1 MQLRKDIPDIYKWD
15 IGLFKTK
22 EEIEQAISYIEELTN
37 KAPSYYGKFKNPD
50 VFFDFFYSDLDKT
63 IKIHQLYFY
72 VSNMQSIDGADIEI
86 KKLIQR
92 LEFVETKH
100 EQAYSFV
107 GAQMSKLPIKYLK
120 ELLLD
125 PRAKDIENTIKSL
138 IISKKHALD
147 EKTSKTVA
155 DLTMSF
161 VDNRTVFDIIT
172 DMEMPFED
180 AVDSKGITYPVKE
193 ATYSQYIISPD
204 RKLRE
209 TAFNSIMNGY
219 KNFNQTFGSLYIKE
233 IQADDAFVKL
243 AKFKTK
249 LEKTLFDY
257 VPEKVFRNNIKFVTE
272 NISSLQEFV
281 SAVAKES
288 KLNDFAYYDL
298 FADEK
303 ISGDISI
310 EEGQKIIIDALSP
323 LGADYVNR
331 VKHKF
336 SDKSIDYL
344 PNKDKTS
351 GAYCANCYNAKTLIL
366 MNWVNDFDSVST
378 LAHEMGHC
386 INAEYFNEFQPIF
399 KAEIPIFSA
408 EIASTVNEILLNQH
422 MLKTCKVSEKSY
434 YLKEFLNQV
443 RSTIFRQTLFTEFE
457 LYAHESIENE
467 TPITQEELNN
477 KYFELNQKYYGS
489 SCVLPENLK
498 YEWSRIPHFYR
509 PYYVFTYSTGLITA
523 ITIAQKLLNE
533 KDFAEKYIYFLKNG
547 SNKKPVEIL
556 KEIGIDLTTDKPY
569 QTAFN
574 FINEQLK
581 IYKSLCK

>member
-1 MQLRKDIPDIYKWD
+1 MQLRKDIPEQYKWD
-15 IGLFKTK
+15 IGLFKSQ
-22 EEIEQAISYIEELTN
+22 EEIEQVLSYIEKLTN
-37 KAPSYYGKFKNPD
+37 KAPSYYGKFNNPD

-63 IKIHQLYFY
+63 IKIYQLYHY
-72 VSNMQSIDGADIEI
+72 VGNMQSIDGADIEI
-86 KKLIQR
+86 KKLLQR
-92 LEFVETKH
+92 IEIAETKH

-107 GAQMSKLPIKYLK
+107 GAQMSKLPTKYLK

-161 VDNRTVFDIIT
+161 TDNRSVFDILT

-180 AVDSKGITYPVKE
+180 AVDSTGKTYQVKE
-193 ATYSQYIISPD
+193 ATYRQYIISED

-209 TAFNSIMNGY
+209 SAFNSLMNGY
-219 KNFNQTFGSLYIKE
+219 KNFNQTFGTLYIKE
-233 IQADDAFVKL
+233 MQADNAFVKL

-257 VPEKVFRNNIKFVTE
+257 VPEKVFNNNIKFVTE
-272 NISSLQEFV
+272 NIALLQDFV
-281 SAVAKES
+281 STVAKS
-288 KLNDFAYYDL
+288 SNINDFAYFDL
-298 FADEK
+298 FEDEK

-310 EEGQKIIIDALSP
+310 EQGQEIILKSLSP
-323 LGADYVNR
+323 LGVDYIKR
-331 VKHKF
+331 VKQKF
-336 SDKSIDYL
+336 ADKSIDYL

-351 GAYCANCYNAKTLIL
+351 GAYCSNCYDAKTLIL

-378 LAHEMGHC
+378 LTHEMGHC

-422 MLKTCKVSEKSY
+422 MIKTCKENEKKY
-434 YLKEFLNQV
+434 YLKEFLDQV

-457 LYAHESIENE
+457 LYAHDCIEKE
-467 TPITQEELNN
+467 IPITQEELNN

-509 PYYVFTYSTGLITA
+509 PYYVFSYSTGLLTA
-523 ITIAQKLLNE
+523 ITIARKLLNE
-533 KDFAEKYIYFLKNG
+533 KDFAEECIYFLKNG

-556 KEIGIDLTTDKPY
+556 KEIGIDLTTEKPY
-569 QTAFN
+569 KTAFN
-574 FINEQLK
+574 FIKEQLQN
-581 IYKSLCK
+581 YKSLCK